1 MEEVE
6 VRVHRVRRRRSE
18 PVPTEPSRPPNL
30 RNWLIYGVLTGLVL
44 LLMFEGYLNHKPRH
58 PALPSV
64 AEATG
69 VRSAISPAADSLRV
83 VVSWDLTLSA
93 PEGRPDSVDVKVVSN
108 RGGDSLIQT
117 RLASLFADT
126 VYLAAPPPGQTLT
139 GSSCVAAK
147 HPSVPLTESCT
158 PWQYVQSQPGAA
170 AAAAGAQPETV
181 MILPSGLQVDPDTG
195 GRCARWQRSHPGESV
210 WISVNRVAVRDCTG
224 PNGKPTVAQFC
235 AVVIPQGSRQAALAE
250 TGRNRYCEEL
260 LVEWSR
266 DRVS

>member
-6 VRVHRVRRRRSE
+6 VRVHRVRRRRSD
-18 PVPTEPSRPPNL
+18 PLPTERSRPPNL
-30 RNWLIYGVLTGLVL
+30 RNWLIYAVLTGLVL

-58 PALPSV
+58 AALPSI

-83 VVSWDLTLSA
+83 VVTWDLTLSP
-93 PEGRPDSVDVKVVSN
+93 PEGRPDSVEVKVVSN
-108 RGGDSLIQT
+108 RGGDSLIHIQ
-117 RLASLFADT
+117 LASLFADT
-126 VYLAAPPPGQTLT
+126 AYLAAPRAGQTLT

-147 HPSVPLTESCT
+147 HPSAPLTESCT

-170 AAAAGAQPETV
+170 AAAGAASQTV
-181 MILPSGLQVDPDTG
+181 VILPSGLQVDPDAG
-195 GRCARWQRSHPGESV
+195 GRCARWQRAHPGESV

-235 AVVIPQGSRQAALAE
+235 AVLIPQGSREAALAGA
-250 TGRNRYCEEL
+250 GRNRYCEEL

-266 DRVS
+266 DRYS

>member
-18 PVPTEPSRPPNL
+18 PPPTDRSRPPNL
-30 RNWLIYGVLTGLVL
+30 RNWLIYGVLTGLVF

-58 PALPSV
+58 SALPSI

-69 VRSAISPAADSLRV
+69 VRSAISPIADSLRV
-83 VVSWDLTLSA
+83 VVTWDLTLSA
-93 PEGRPDSVDVKVVSN
+93 PEGRPDSVEVKVVSN
-108 RGGDSLIQT
+108 RGGDTLIQT
-117 RLASLFADT
+117 QLASLFADT
-126 VYLAAPPPGQTLT
+126 AYLAAPSPGQTLT
-139 GSSCVAAK
+139 GSSCVGAK
-147 HPSVPLTESCT
+147 HPSAPLTESCT
-158 PWQYVQSQPGAA
+158 PWQYLQSEPGAVA
-170 AAAAGAQPETV
+170 AAEGPSQRV
-181 MILPSGLQVDPDTG
+181 VILPSGVQVDPDSE
-195 GRCARWQRSHPGESV
+195 GRCARWQRAHPGESV

-235 AVVIPQGSRQAALAE
+235 AVVIPQGGRQATLAGATE
-250 TGRNRYCEEL
+250 SNRYCEEL